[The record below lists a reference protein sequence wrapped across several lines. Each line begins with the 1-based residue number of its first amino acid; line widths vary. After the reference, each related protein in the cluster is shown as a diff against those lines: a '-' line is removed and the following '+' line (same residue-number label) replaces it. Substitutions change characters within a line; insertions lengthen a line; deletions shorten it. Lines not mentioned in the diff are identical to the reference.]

1 MQYNKSSWFCAS
13 VTDAQN
19 IITHY
24 LAFSFAIKLLNLE
37 KSVNSNRK
45 KFYGHFNF
53 LCMFYLFLIAVS

>member
-1 MQYNKSSWFCAS
+1 MQYNKLSRFCAS

-45 KFYGHFNF
+45 KFYGHLTFCVCF
-53 LCMFYLFLIAVS
+53 ICF

>member
-45 KFYGHFNF
+45 KFYGDFNF
-53 LCMFYLFLIAVS
+53 LLRFICF